1 MRIWAQCLTT
11 TAGRPG
17 YVAKRE
23 KTRVA
28 TVSEVLRSVS
38 RDFVVRAG
46 AAGLGRE
53 VRRILF
59 VRPPSELNA
68 SIGRGDLVVYSMA
81 GAHGDSGVAADRAV
95 TALLSEA
102 VAGVLSDVA
111 PTASSLQVADTRGTP
126 LVASSPSIEP
136 EQLFAMLERSL
147 EQHQA
152 ALGVLQ
158 AELQVDFTRL
168 TRAGSSPAMLIQYL
182 VEETGKT
189 GLLQS
194 TEAGIEALHQPV
206 LQNLAS
212 GSVRRAIQSSDAA
225 AQRWI
230 QETADAT
237 VANALYLEL
246 PADRLVRLVAP
257 VWIDGRVRAVVS
269 LFARSD
275 ELSGRDRVALVAA
288 ARAIGV
294 AYAGVPQPI
303 GPTVRGRAYGAVVLH
318 AYDASVDQLAE
329 AAYLHFKQ
337 SRGSISVDGEN
348 VRACLAYESPI
359 QWRHQVAEWH
369 AQLSSYLGKVSLGHA
384 VRNRAETHD
393 ARNALVQAAEAALL
407 GDQLFG
413 PGHVTSYADAQLA
426 RFLLDNRQTR
436 ELRAL
441 YERAVGKLAAEDSQR
456 ESDLV
461 TTLEVY
467 CETFATQRTAE
478 RLGIHRN
485 TVLYRLKLVE
495 EITALDVQ
503 DGSSRL
509 FLQLG
514 ILAGRLARRS
524 TLSQPRADAT
534 FGGPHLMK
542 NNRRIKATQA
552 RTASVCK
559 PTQAPSA
566 ASF

>member
-1 MRIWAQCLTT
+1 MRIWSQCLTT
-11 TAGRPG
+11 TARRPG

-38 RDFVVRAG
+38 HDFVVLAG

-59 VRPPSELNA
+59 VRPPSELHA
-68 SIGRGDLVVYSMA
+68 SIGRGDLVVYAMA

-95 TALLSEA
+95 TALLSEG
-102 VAGVLSDVA
+102 VAGVLSDLA
-111 PTASSLQVADTRGTP
+111 PTTSSLQAADTRGTP

-147 EQHQA
+147 EQHQV

-158 AELQVDFTRL
+158 ADLQVDFTRL
-168 TRAGSSPAMLIQYL
+168 ARAGSSPAMLLQRL

-189 GLLQS
+189 GLLQ
-194 TEAGIEALHQPV
+194 TTDTGIEALHQPV
-206 LQNLAS
+206 LQDLAT
-212 GSVRRAIQSSDAA
+212 GVVRRAIQSSDAA
-225 AQRWI
+225 AQHWML
-230 QETADAT
+230 ETADAT

-257 VWIDGRVRAVVS
+257 VWIDGRVRALVS

-275 ELSGRDRVALVAA
+275 ELGGRDRVALVSA
-288 ARAIGV
+288 ARAIGA
-294 AYAGVPQPI
+294 AYAEVPQPI
-303 GPTVRGRAYGAVVLH
+303 GPTVRGGPYGAVVLR
-318 AYDASVDQLAE
+318 AYDATVDQLAE
-329 AAYLHFKQ
+329 AAYVYFKE

-359 QWRHQVAEWH
+359 RWRHQVVEWH
-369 AQLSSYLGKVSLGHA
+369 AQLSSDLGTVSFGHA
-384 VRNRAETHD
+384 VRSRADAHD
-393 ARNALVQAAEAALL
+393 VRHALVQAAEAALL

-426 RFLLDNRQTR
+426 RFLLDNRQTH

-441 YERAVGKLAAEDSQR
+441 YERAVGKLAAEDLKR
-456 ESDLV
+456 DSDLV
-461 TTLEVY
+461 ATLEVY

-485 TVLYRLKLVE
+485 TVLYRLKLIE
-495 EITALDVQ
+495 EITALDVE

-524 TLSQPRADAT
+524 KLSQPRADAT
-534 FGGPHLMK
+534 FGGPHLVK
-542 NNRRIKATQA
+542 NSRRIKTTQA
-552 RTASVCK
+552 RTA
-559 PTQAPSA
+559 
-566 ASF
+566 